1 MLTHHELDASHK
13 ASVHALCHAS
23 ILKGMT
29 ATAATVPSMT
39 NSVGDQKICICIF
52 IAEHDLSFT
61 KPQPLV

>member
-1 MLTHHELDASHK
+1 MLAHHELDASYK

-39 NSVGDQKICICIF
+39 NSVGDQKIHSRTRVVIHKGSAASLI
-52 IAEHDLSFT
+52 
-61 KPQPLV
+61 